1 MVENSENLMVVED
14 SQKGVF
20 VPDLTDFLILH
31 PDDIRKY
38 II

>member
-1 MVENSENLMVVED
+1 MVETSENLMVVED
-14 SQKGVF
+14 SSKGVF
-20 VPDLTDFLILH
+20 VPDLTEFPIDH